1 MIAAFAA
8 ALKRMTRR
16 PLRSILTIL
25 EVALGALA
33 VTLALNLVQGRQL
46 AALPPDVFRVFSG
59 SRSIGSSSSYPLFKG
74 EDLEKLRKLIPDAE
88 AIEMR
93 ENLWETKL
101 EYNGERYKIAGAAR
115 ANPGY
120 VGITPLQML
129 EGAFYESKDL
139 KAGTPPVV
147 ISQRIAK
154 QVFGD
159 NKAIGKA
166 VGKTVNISVGYVR
179 PGEPLPPFEPYRVT
193 GVFRE
198 PDSSDGFGA
207 DYLLMALKPS
217 IGSIPEGETTLSI
230 KAKPGLLETAKS
242 QALQAVR
249 TFYRNDPQFTQNK
262 QAVYATSSA
271 YNFEDKPGLDPQAL
285 LFAGFAIIMLITCS
299 IGIFSIQLVDITER
313 TKEIGMRRALGATRS
328 MIVLESLA
336 SAFVLAGLGA
346 VIGVM
351 IAAPLLPIIKN
362 ATGPFLFARGL
373 EFSPI
378 VALEVIGI
386 VLVVGVLLGFYP
398 ALLASRLKPVE
409 ALREM

>member
-8 ALKRMTRR
+8 AIRRMTRR

-46 AALPPDVFRVFSG
+46 AALPPDVFRVISG
-59 SRSIGSSSSYPLFKG
+59 SRGVGTLSTYTLFKT

-88 AIEMR
+88 VIEMHGSV
-93 ENLWETKL
+93 WDAKL
-101 EYNGERYKIAGAAR
+101 EYNGERFKLAGAAR

-120 VGITPLQML
+120 VSITPLEML
-129 EGAFYESKDL
+129 EGTFYGSKDL
-139 KAGTPPVV
+139 KAGTLPVV
-147 ISQRIAK
+147 ISQSVAK

-159 NKAIGKA
+159 TTAL
-166 VGKTVNISVGYVR
+166 GKTLSISTGYTA

-193 GVFRE
+193 GIFHDPE
-198 PDSSDGFGA
+198 ANNGFGK
-207 DYLLMALKPS
+207 DFLLMPFKQF
-217 IGSIPEGETTLSI
+217 GSMSEGEISLNI

-249 TFYRNDPQFTQNK
+249 TFYKTDSMFMQFK
-262 QAVYATSSA
+262 GAVYATTSA
-271 YNFEDKPGLDPQAL
+271 NATEDQPSLDPQAL
-285 LFAGFAIIMLITCS
+285 LFSGFAIIMLITCS

-328 MIVLESLA
+328 VIVLESLA

-346 VIGVM
+346 VIGVL

-362 ATGPFLFARGL
+362 ATGPFLFSRGL
-373 EFSPI
+373 EFSPV
-378 VALEVIGI
+378 VAFEVVGI

>member
-1 MIAAFAA
+1 MIAAFTA
-8 ALKRMTRR
+8 ALRRMTRR

-46 AALPPDVFRVFSG
+46 AALPPDVFRVYSG
-59 SRSIGSSSSYPLFKG
+59 SRGMGSTFSYTLFKT

-93 ENLWETKL
+93 ANIWEAKL
-101 EYNGERYKIAGAAR
+101 EYNGERYKLAGVAR

-120 VGITPLQML
+120 VSIAPLQMV
-129 EGAFYESKDL
+129 EGTFYGNKDL

-154 QVFGD
+154 QIFGE
-159 NKAIGKA
+159 NKAIGK
-166 VGKTVNISVGYVR
+166 TVSISTGYSA
-179 PGEPLPPFEPYRVT
+179 PGEALPPFEPYRVT
-193 GVFRE
+193 GVFRDPE
-198 PDSSDGFGA
+198 SDNGFGS
-207 DYLLMALKPS
+207 DYLLMAFKPYSS
-217 IGSIPEGETTLSI
+217 IEGEVTLNI
-230 KAKPGLLETAKS
+230 KAKSGMLETAKS

-249 TFYRNDPQFTQNK
+249 TFYKTDSMFVQFK
-262 QAVYATSSA
+262 GAVYATSSA
-271 YNFEDKPGLDPQAL
+271 NTFEDKPSLDPQAL

-328 MIVLESLA
+328 VIVLESLA

-346 VIGVM
+346 VIGVL

-362 ATGPFLFARGL
+362 ATGPFLFSKGL

-378 VALEVIGI
+378 VALEVVGI